1 MTRNLAIF
9 SALSVLAA
17 GHAMAQSTTESTES
31 YVAQYQSTLVPS
43 NYEWTGFFVGGQLGY
58 VGVDT
63 SLSGIDGDDWIGGL
77 NLGYDYDF
85 GTWVLGGGF
94 DYDWTDVSLG
104 SGVSVDD
111 VWRLRVRAGYKI
123 QDGLLYGV
131 GGYAEA
137 STNTLGS
144 DDGWFIGG
152 GYEHVVYDDFTVSG
166 EILYHEFNNFNGTG
180 VDVDATTVQVRAAF
194 RF

>member
-1 MTRNLAIF
+1 MIF
-9 SALSVLAA
+9 SALSILASGQA
-17 GHAMAQSTTESTES
+17 WAQSATESSVT
-31 YVAQYQSTLVPS
+31 QYASTLPPT
-43 NYEWTGFFVGGQLGY
+43 NYDWTGFYAGGQLGY
-58 VGVDT
+58 IGADT
-63 SLSGIDGDDWIGGL
+63 NLSGIDGDDWIGGL

-104 SGVSVDD
+104 SSASIDD
-111 VWRLRVRAGYKI
+111 IWRLRVRAGYKVNE
-123 QDGLLYGV
+123 GLLYGV

-137 STNTLGS
+137 SVSTLGS

-152 GYEHVVYDDFTVSG
+152 GYEHVVNGDVSVAG
-166 EILYHEFNNFNGTG
+166 ELLYHEFNNFNGST
-180 VDVDATTVQVRAAF
+180 VDVDATTIQVRAAF